1 MMNSPTSTIAASLAL
16 NSTHSLDLAKTNHSP
31 SLRSPWIMNKNTL
44 KYLISTTF
52 IVSHLSGLAHQKN
65 LIPCF
70 QGLLEGLYW
79 SMTGNLGIVLVRSCC
94 SVGITVMQNAL
105 VWVGAS
111 SERGE
116 HSM

>member
-1 MMNSPTSTIAASLAL
+1 
-16 NSTHSLDLAKTNHSP
+16 
-31 SLRSPWIMNKNTL
+31 MNKNTL

-52 IVSHLSGLAHQKN
+52 I
-65 LIPCF
+65 
-70 QGLLEGLYW
+70 GLLEGLYW
-79 SMTGNLGIVLVRSCC
+79 SMTGNLGILLVRSCC